1 MGYSYLHALGYKMK
15 AAFRLSFQWKI
26 VLLITVITVINFID
40 RSSISFAIEPIEKGF
55 GITNAEF
62 GMIASAF
69 SIGYVVMT
77 FCGGILVDRF
87 GTIGIWAASA
97 ILWSIATMLLATAQ
111 SFSQFF
117 WLRVF
122 LGIAEGVHF
131 PALLRTIADWLPPQW
146 RARAISFGLFGL
158 PCASVVG
165 APLTTYLIDTFNWQT
180 MFIILGSLG
189 VVWAF
194 MWRHLFRA
202 HRNNF
207 YKPISTENAPKKKIP
222 WKGILSNPAFQASCW
237 LYFAFGYSVSFFLMW
252 LPGYLTQTHGASIRS
267 TGYLVLPPWICSAG
281 FMLLGGWLSDY
292 LWKRT
297 SSLRI
302 SRSYLMGFS
311 MILSGLCFLPIP
323 FSHSL
328 AFDLIWMSLGLG
340 LAFILMAP
348 LYALNADMFPG
359 FSGVVQGIS
368 SSYFALAGILSPS
381 ITGWITQLTGN
392 FHAAFYL
399 VTGLS
404 VTTSLI
410 VLCFQ
415 RPDVVKQEFIRNS
428 TV

>member
-1 MGYSYLHALGYKMK
+1 MKMP
-15 AAFRLSFQWKI
+15 FRLSFQWKI
-26 VLLITVITVINFID
+26 VLLITIITVINFID
-40 RSSISFAIEPIEKGF
+40 RSSISFAIEPIEQSF
-55 GITNAEF
+55 GITNAQF
-62 GMIASAF
+62 GVIASAF
-69 SIGYVVMT
+69 SLGYVIMT

-87 GTIGIWAASA
+87 GTIGIWALSA
-97 ILWSIATMLLATAQ
+97 ILWSIATMLLATAG
-111 SFSQFF
+111 SFWQFF

-131 PALLRTIADWLPPQW
+131 PALLRTIADWLPSQW

-158 PCASVVG
+158 PFASIAG

-189 VVWAF
+189 IIWAF
-194 MWRHLFRA
+194 LWRRLFRD
-202 HRNNF
+202 HRKNF
-207 YKPISTENAPKKKIP
+207 YMPTSTTSSSAPKPKIP
-222 WKGILSNPAFQASCW
+222 WKSILSNPTFQASCW

-281 FMLLGGWLSDY
+281 FMLLGGWLSDH

-297 SSLRI
+297 NSLRI

-323 FSHSL
+323 FSDSL
-328 AFDLIWMSLGLG
+328 TFDLIWMSLGLG

-348 LYALNADMFPG
+348 LYALNADMFPA

-368 SSYFALAGILSPS
+368 SSYFAVAGILSPS

-404 VTTSLI
+404 ITTSLI
-410 VLCFQ
+410 VLFFQ
-415 RPDVVKQEFIRNS
+415 RPDMVKKQYVTQS
-428 TV
+428 PS